1 MENPFKLILERLD
14 RIESEIKELNEKI
27 NPIPIENELMDIN
40 EASKYLKMSVPKIY
54 SKVRSKNIPYYKFG
68 RKLFF
73 KKSDL
78 DKYFFDVKQLINIGL
93 ELTKIIIDK
102 SKLDKNI

>member
-1 MENPFKLILERLD
+1 MENPFELILERLD
-14 RIESEIKELNEKI
+14 RIENEIKELKDKTNFT
-27 NPIPIENELMDIN
+27 PIENELMDIN

-54 SKVRSKNIPYYKFG
+54 GKVGSKTIPYYKFG
-68 RKLFF
+68 SKLFF

-102 SKLDKNI
+102 SKLDNKI